1 MCLRLMRALLFVVFL
16 VVPVAGFSLRAQEPV
31 AAAQT
36 RALPVWDVVSIK
48 PHKPGDDDV
57 SERFS
62 PAIYSGR
69 NVTFKMLI
77 SQAYGVKEWLIFGVP
92 SWVGSQRWDI
102 EAKVSEPD
110 MKVMRKLSRDDR
122 RAMLITLLRDH
133 VGLVAHKESKVQP
146 VFEMTALPE
155 GVKFKAVPA
164 PSSAESGEK
173 PSQGSQMTVDDGL
186 ISGRGVTMT
195 TLADT
200 LSYRVE
206 RNIVDRTGLKSEY
219 GYIIDL
225 HWTPEERDK
234 GNDNGSGTDA
244 PPPFFEAVREQ
255 LGLKMVPGKAEVP
268 TVVVE
273 HIQQPDAN

>member
-1 MCLRLMRALLFVVFL
+1 MCLRSVRALLLAVSLVIPGAVFSL
-16 VVPVAGFSLRAQEPV
+16 HAQQPVASV
-31 AAAQT
+31 QT
-36 RALPVWDVVSIK
+36 TALPVWDVVSIK

-57 SERFS
+57 SERFE
-62 PAIYSGR
+62 PAAYSGR

-77 SQAYGVKEWLIFGVP
+77 SQAYGVKEWLIFGLP
-92 SWVGSQRWDI
+92 SWVGSQHWDI

-110 MKVMRKLSRDDR
+110 MKVMRKLSREER
-122 RAMLITLLRDH
+122 RVMLVTLLRDH

-146 VFEMTALPE
+146 VFEMTPLPE

-164 PSSAESGEK
+164 PSSSDSGEK
-173 PSQGSQMTVDDGL
+173 PKQGSQMTVDDGL
-186 ISGRGVTMT
+186 ISGRGVNMT

-206 RNIVDRTGLKSEY
+206 RNIVDRTDLKSEY
-219 GYIIDL
+219 GYVIDL
-225 HWTPEERDK
+225 RWTPEERDK

-273 HIQQPDAN
+273 HIQQPEAN

>member
-1 MCLRLMRALLFVVFL
+1 MRLRLVRTLLLAAPL
-16 VVPVAGFSLRAQEPV
+16 VLTGAAFSVNAQQP
-31 AAAQT
+31 AASEQT
-36 RALPVWDVVSIK
+36 QAAPVWDIVSIK
-48 PHKPGDDDV
+48 PHKPGDEDV
-57 SERFS
+57 SEHFS
-62 PAIYSGR
+62 PATYTGR

-77 SQAYGVKEWLIFGVP
+77 SQAYGVKEWLIFGMP
-92 SWVGSQRWDI
+92 SWVGSQHWDI

-110 MKVMRKLSRDDR
+110 MKVMRKLSREER
-122 RAMLITLLRDH
+122 RAMLVALLRDH
-133 VGLVAHKESKVQP
+133 VGLVAHKESKMQP

-164 PSSAESGEK
+164 PSSSDSGEK
-173 PSQGSQMTVDDGL
+173 PRQGSQMTIDDGL
-186 ISGRGVTMT
+186 ISGRGVNMT
-195 TLADT
+195 TLADA
-200 LSYRVE
+200 LASKVE
-206 RNIVDRTGLKSEY
+206 RNIVDQTGLKAEY